1 MFLWDGEGSGWLSGG
16 LTGSICKWIGWKCL
30 EHLSSKFI
38 WGQDR
43 DKMLLILKKKAG
55 ALPAGRRWEASGG
68 GKWNRIG
75 RVFGDSSGL
84 ADDGKGGKRAWKI
97 GGMNGLVIGIAV

>member
-1 MFLWDGEGSGWLSGG
+1 MAFRWIDGKYLWMDWIGVSGW
-16 LTGSICKWIGWKCL
+16 I
-30 EHLSSKFI
+30 HLSSKFI

-43 DKMLLILKKKAG
+43 DKIRMILKEKEKAG
-55 ALPAGRRWEASGG
+55 ALPAGRRWKASGG

-97 GGMNGLVIGIAV
+97 GGMNGLVVGIAV